1 MLYYLRGVKRNQQP
15 EAMRTHWKG
24 FSALTYDVV
33 DCTMEN
39 ILTSEG
45 LALLVRQICRVRA
58 CGIVLMAPVCSSW
71 SWMSRFSTQRSI
83 IEPLGNDTSESVAA
97 GNLMVSRMVL
107 LMSLIVARGSIF
119 IIEQPQGSIMLQ
131 HPRFQ
136 HFIKH
141 NIVWKVLLGEPATC
155 ALAGLTCALQPSS
168 LRRYAFEAYLLSKI
182 GVGT

>member
-1 MLYYLRGVKRNQQP
+1 
-15 EAMRTHWKG
+15 MRAHWKG

-83 IEPLGNDTSESVAA
+83 IEPLGNETSESVAA
-97 GNLMVSRMVL
+97 GNLMVSRMV
-107 LMSLIVARGSIF
+107 SIARVNDIPVITGCDYF
-119 IIEQPQGSIMLQ
+119 
-131 HPRFQ
+131 
-136 HFIKH
+136 
-141 NIVWKVLLGEPATC
+141 
-155 ALAGLTCALQPSS
+155 
-168 LRRYAFEAYLLSKI
+168 
-182 GVGT
+182 